1 MEQSKKWIAEEHEV
15 RVSGWHDLFKLHQK
29 TGKYKGELSLIHWD
43 PWYQEAKQPEPAE
56 FVRMAEASCY
66 YASPYC
72 VMIVWCPWQGAVK
85 FSKAFVATG
94 KWHLSKSLQVLIRRQ
109 NRIGR
114 YGATGVKK
122 NVTDFHMVLY
132 HVGDGTQAADYTFN
146 TTAVNAIYGNPAKDL
161 SINGGYRWTSNVI
174 MEYEPPSA
182 RTRLKDDEGTALRP
196 QAEKSVWYNRL
207 LLLAYTK
214 PTQTVFDGMAG
225 TFRMSLA
232 CCITG
237 RRSIACDVD
246 ETIFK
251 HVSSASFV
259 IAVVSS
265 FVPVSFMSFATRCRL
280 FAPLGPRPSVDIRA

>member
-1 MEQSKKWIAEEHEV
+1 V
-15 RVSGWHDLFKLHQK
+15 
-29 TGKYKGELSLIHWD
+29 SLIHWD
-43 PWYQEAKQPEPAE
+43 PWYQEAKQPDSAE

-66 YASPYC
+66 YASQYC
-72 VMIVWCPWQGAVK
+72 VMIVWCPWQGAAK
-85 FSKAFVATG
+85 FSEAFVDTG
-94 KWHLSKSLQVLIRRQ
+94 KWHLSKSLQVLIRRL

-132 HVGDGTQAADYTFN
+132 RVGDGNSYQAADYTFN
-146 TTAVNAIYGNPAKDL
+146 TTAVNTIYGNPAKDR
-161 SINGGYRWTSNVI
+161 SINGGFRWTSNVI

-207 LLLAYTK
+207 LLTAYTK
-214 PTQTVFDGMAG
+214 PSQIVLDGMAG
-225 TFRMSLA
+225 TFSMSLA

-246 ETIFK
+246 AEIFK
-251 HVSSASFV
+251 HVSSASFD

-265 FVPVSFMSFATRCRL
+265 FASVSFMSFATRYRL
-280 FAPLGPRPSVDIRA
+280 FAPPGPRPSVDIRA